1 VRHLRLWPQP
11 KVRCSQ
17 TREKHARSAELDAPE
32 TNVAKTDAREND
44 QAQDEQVAGHGVVQA
59 ELLKE

>member
-1 VRHLRLWPQP
+1 M
-11 KVRCSQ
+11 RCGQ
-17 TREKHARSAELDAPE
+17 TGEEHTRSAELDAPKS
-32 TNVAKTDAREND
+32 NIAKTDAREND